1 MRGSGLFRMLWA
13 LAVSLWVYPSTGW
26 SQAAAG
32 STIPIVVPSGPGSA
46 PDIIARLLGDE
57 LRARLA
63 TAVVIENR
71 GGGGG
76 IVAVNA
82 ARAHASSDALLLAQA
97 AVVTTTPVTYKAAN
111 YDLARDMEPVAVV
124 AETPMFFVAHP
135 GKGPKSLAEA
145 LAAAR
150 SQPEAIMLTSPA
162 RGSIPH
168 LSAELLMIATGVRFH
183 MVPMGSSAQAIQ
195 AIVSGDS
202 AVSVDGIS
210 PLLPLVRSGR
220 LTALGVAASRVL
232 PGFEGLPLVRDA
244 VPGFEATGWFMLF
257 AKKGTSPARVR
268 ELNAAVNA
276 ALTSDEMQKKM
287 QTSAAYPVG
296 GSVDDAMAFLN
307 REKAR
312 WAEAVRRAGIQPE

>member
-1 MRGSGLFRMLWA
+1 MCGSFLCRGTRFALLVLAML
-13 LAVSLWVYPSTGW
+13 PFF
-26 SQAAAG
+26 AAAQP
-32 STIPIVVPSGPGSA
+32 TAAPTLPIVVPSGPGSA
-46 PDIIARLLGDE
+46 PDIVARLLGDE
-57 LRARLA
+57 LRARTGA
-63 TAVVIENR
+63 SVVIENR

-82 ARAHASSDALLLAQA
+82 ARAHASADALLLAQA
-97 AVVTTTPVTYKAAN
+97 AVVTTTPVTYKAAT
-111 YDLARDMEPVAVV
+111 YDLSRDMAPIAVV

-135 GKGPKSLAEA
+135 GKGPKSLADA

-150 SQPEAIMLTSPA
+150 AQPDSLMLTSPA

-168 LSAELLMIATGVRFH
+168 LSAELLMIASGVRFH

-202 AVSVDGIS
+202 QVSVDGIS

-244 VPGFEATGWFMLF
+244 IPDFEATGWFMLF
-257 AKKGTSPARVR
+257 AKKGTSTERIQS
-268 ELNAAVNA
+268 LNAAVNA
-276 ALTSDEMQKKM
+276 ALASEDMQKKL
-287 QTSAAYPVG
+287 QASAAYAVG
-296 GSVDDAMAFLN
+296 GSVDDAIRFLN